1 METIRTERRRPNT
14 PETPLKPL
22 GPAIGAPS
30 QTSRDIRRP
39 LQKSASLGQDADH
52 RPRWEPSWEPFAV
65 DRCGRLWTARD
76 SEPVGSGRYGR
87 LRTPM
92 DGLRQSTDQKV
103 GDSSSSG
110 GATKALYGKGFVA
123 RPLMDRMTFGSH
135 SGSHPLH
142 CDPNRG
148 TATRPLSFLHVRA
161 LGDFRSPCFA
171 TSDCSFG

>member
-1 METIRTERRRPNT
+1 VDWCGRLRIANRLVPDGM
-14 PETPLKPL
+14 
-22 GPAIGAPS
+22 
-30 QTSRDIRRP
+30 
-39 LQKSASLGQDADH
+39 
-52 RPRWEPSWEPFAV
+52 
-65 DRCGRLWTARD
+65 DRCGLLWTGC
-76 SEPVGSGRYGR
+76 VH
-87 LRTPM
+87 
-92 DGLRQSTDQKV
+92 LRQKV
-103 GDSSSSG
+103 EDSSSSG
-110 GATKALYGKGFVA
+110 RATKALYGKGFVA